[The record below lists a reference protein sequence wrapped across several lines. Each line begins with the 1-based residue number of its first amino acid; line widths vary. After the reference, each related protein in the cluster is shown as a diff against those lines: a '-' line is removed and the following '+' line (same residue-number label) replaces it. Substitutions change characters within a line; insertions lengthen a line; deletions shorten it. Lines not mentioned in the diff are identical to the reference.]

1 MYFEETGA
9 TVEELRAV
17 LARIETAVL
26 TVDRTLRL
34 YFANPAAQGLI
45 RRGDGLRLDGDRLYA
60 RKASDTRVLAAAVGD
75 GPRGL
80 HTSGHATA
88 ASASVPADKSNAVVT
103 VWRGDEAVAYR
114 VAVFPLLHPRHAGKG
129 AAAEA
134 VLFVDA
140 PPEASPAAEAELF
153 QQAFQ
158 LTRAEARLAVHLM
171 SGRSLTEA
179 ADLFGVSH
187 NTVRSQL
194 RVIFEKTQT
203 RRQADLVR
211 LLHSHRS
218 VRLSL
223 S

>member
-75 GPRGL
+75 GPRGP
-80 HTSGHATA
+80 HTSAHAMA
-88 ASASVPADKSNAVVT
+88 ASAPVPADKANAIVT

-114 VAVFPLLHPRHAGKG
+114 VAVFPLLHPRYAGKG
-129 AAAEA
+129 ATAEA
-134 VLFVDA
+134 VLFVDT

-153 QQAFQ
+153 QHAFQ

>member
-34 YFANPAAQGLI
+34 YFANPAAQGMI

-75 GPRGL
+75 GPRGM
-80 HTSGHATA
+80 HTSAQAA
-88 ASASVPADKSNAVVT
+88 ASAPAAADKSNAVVT

-114 VAVFPLLHPRHAGKG
+114 VAVFPLLHPRHAAKG

-134 VLFVDA
+134 VLFVDT

-153 QQAFQ
+153 QHAFQ

-179 ADLFGVSH
+179 ADTFGVSH